1 MLSAAMNNAAGNGP
15 LPEYRNDIFEQA
27 SVLHQNANVLQDVA
41 RHVSMTDNRRVVL
54 NAGYLNHKQSVA
66 RGLGY
71 NADTFM
77 ITGVVN
83 GFVVDTPN
91 GGICSLA
98 LAAAYADTS
107 AKHKGKCSISGNK
120 FKEKTFLVGP
130 CITYKLSMLEVD
142 ASLLYGYTKYDALRA
157 FGFVGV
163 WVDAHNSSYKGDS
176 LHGKLMVSYTIPY
189 SSFVVQPQVG
199 IANDHITQKGHK
211 FRSDD
216 AALDVKRQKLD
227 FLTVFTGVRV
237 STDTLMN
244 GRLKPY
250 VFIGFTQD
258 VHRHADVAK
267 KVKASYGPVSA
278 PINAVSYPGKR
289 WHLMTSAG
297 IEFMATDAISV
308 DVSYH

>member
-54 NAGYLNHKQSVA
+54 NA
-66 RGLGY
+66 
-71 NADTFM
+71 
-77 ITGVVN
+77 
-83 GFVVDTPN
+83 
-91 GGICSLA
+91 
-98 LAAAYADTS
+98 
-107 AKHKGKCSISGNK
+107 
-120 FKEKTFLVGP
+120 
-130 CITYKLSMLEVD
+130 
-142 ASLLYGYTKYDALRA
+142 
-157 FGFVGV
+157 
-163 WVDAHNSSYKGDS
+163 
-176 LHGKLMVSYTIPY
+176 GKLMVSYTIPY